1 MRYNLYILATS
12 IVHHSNPPH
21 EALVAFSNSVVKMRC
36 MMDSLSECEE
46 K

>member
-21 EALVAFSNSVVKMRC
+21 EALVAFARQHGYDVAHDGLIVSV
-36 MMDSLSECEE
+36 
-46 K
+46 